1 MLSILLQTE
10 NLNNLTESVNKVTD
24 SSIRIAQAANDFGA
38 LRVAFGVFMIFIII
52 IVILFIWQIFV
63 LSGKLNTIYGAAVKT
78 TEYFETSAEG
88 DIGPSQAQVIVRRNF
103 NSWSQAIK
111 YYILR
116 IRLENHIDDKDKIKV
131 KIDRLVRNE
140 FSELTT
146 YLSNFKC
153 NKKVLSFIVEDD
165 DIQMIED
172 FIFEQVYIPKNDFTI
187 SNMDQSTSIFINGL
201 KLSYIKKIP
210 QWENW

>member
-88 DIGPSQAQVIVRRNF
+88 DMGPSQAQVIVRRNF
-103 NSWSQAIK
+103 NSLSQAIK

-116 IRLENHIDDKDKIKV
+116 IRLENHIDDKNKIKV

-140 FSELTT
+140 FSELTA

-165 DIQMIED
+165 DIQMVED

-210 QWENW
+210 R

>member
-52 IVILFIWQIFV
+52 IVILFVWQIFV
-63 LSGKLNTIYGAAVKT
+63 LSGKLNIIYGAAVKT

-103 NSWSQAIK
+103 NSLSQAIK

-210 QWENW
+210 Q

>member
-63 LSGKLNTIYGAAVKT
+63 LSGKLNIIYGAAVKT

-88 DIGPSQAQVIVRRNF
+88 DIGPSQAQIIVRKNF
-103 NSWSQAIK
+103 NGLSQAIK

-116 IRLENHIDDKDKIKV
+116 IRLENHIDDKNKIKV

-165 DIQMIED
+165 DIQMVED

-210 QWENW
+210 Q

>member
-63 LSGKLNTIYGAAVKT
+63 LFGKLNTIYGAAVKT
-78 TEYFETSAEG
+78 TEYFETSAKG

-103 NSWSQAIK
+103 NSLSQAIK

-116 IRLENHIDDKDKIKV
+116 IRLENHIDDKNKIKV

-153 NKKVLSFIVEDD
+153 NEKVLSFIVEDD
-165 DIQMIED
+165 DIQMVED
-172 FIFEQVYIPKNDFTI
+172 FIFEQIYIPKNDFTI

-210 QWENW
+210 Q

>member
-103 NSWSQAIK
+103 NSLSQAIK

-116 IRLENHIDDKDKIKV
+116 IRLENHIDDKNKIKV

-165 DIQMIED
+165 DIQMVED
-172 FIFEQVYIPKNDFTI
+172 FILNRYIYQNDFTI

-210 QWENW
+210 Q

>member
-52 IVILFIWQIFV
+52 IVILFIGQIFV

-78 TEYFETSAEG
+78 IEYFETSAEG

-103 NSWSQAIK
+103 NSLSQAIK

-210 QWENW
+210 Q

>member
-63 LSGKLNTIYGAAVKT
+63 LSGKLNIIYGAAVKT

-103 NSWSQAIK
+103 NSLSQAIK

-116 IRLENHIDDKDKIKV
+116 IRLENHIDDKNKIKV

-165 DIQMIED
+165 DIQMVED

-210 QWENW
+210 Q

>member
-103 NSWSQAIK
+103 NSLSQATK

-116 IRLENHIDDKDKIKV
+116 IRLENHIDDKNKIKV

-153 NKKVLSFIVEDD
+153 NEKVLSFIVEDD
-165 DIQMIED
+165 DIQMVED

-210 QWENW
+210 Q

>member
-103 NSWSQAIK
+103 NSLSQAIK

-116 IRLENHIDDKDKIKV
+116 IRLENHIDNKNKIKV
-131 KIDRLVRNE
+131 KINRLVRNE

-153 NKKVLSFIVEDD
+153 NEKVLSFKVEDD
-165 DIQMIED
+165 DIQMVED

-210 QWENW
+210 Q

>member
-103 NSWSQAIK
+103 DSLSQAIK

-116 IRLENHIDDKDKIKV
+116 IRLENHIDDKNKIKV

-153 NKKVLSFIVEDD
+153 NKKVLSFIVEDE
-165 DIQMIED
+165 DIQMVED

-210 QWENW
+210 Q

>member
-63 LSGKLNTIYGAAVKT
+63 LSGKLNTIYGAAIKT
-78 TEYFETSAEG
+78 TEYFETSVEG

-103 NSWSQAIK
+103 NSLSQAIK

-116 IRLENHIDDKDKIKV
+116 IRLENHIDDRDRIKI

-153 NKKVLSFIVEDD
+153 NERVLSFIVEDD
-165 DIQMIED
+165 DIQMVED
-172 FIFEQVYIPKNDFTI
+172 FILEQVYIPKDDFTI

-210 QWENW
+210 Q

>member
-1 MLSILLQTE
+1 MLSTLLQTE

-103 NSWSQAIK
+103 NSLSQAVK

-116 IRLENHIDDKDKIKV
+116 IRLENHIDDKNKIKV

-210 QWENW
+210 Q

>member
-103 NSWSQAIK
+103 NSLSQAIK

-116 IRLENHIDDKDKIKV
+116 IRLENHIDDKNKIKV

-201 KLSYIKKIP
+201 KLSYIRKIP
-210 QWENW
+210 Q

>member
-78 TEYFETSAEG
+78 TEYFEASAEG

-103 NSWSQAIK
+103 NSLSQAIK

-210 QWENW
+210 Q

>member
-103 NSWSQAIK
+103 NSLSQAIK

-116 IRLENHIDDKDKIKV
+116 IRLENHIDDKNKIKV

-210 QWENW
+210 Q

>member
-10 NLNNLTESVNKVTD
+10 NLNNLTGSVNKVTD

-38 LRVAFGVFMIFIII
+38 LRVAFGVFMIFITI

-103 NSWSQAIK
+103 NSLSQAIK

-116 IRLENHIDDKDKIKV
+116 IRLENHIDDKNKIKV

-153 NKKVLSFIVEDD
+153 NEKVLSFKVEDD
-165 DIQMIED
+165 DIQMVED

-210 QWENW
+210 Q

>member
-78 TEYFETSAEG
+78 TEYFETSAKG
-88 DIGPSQAQVIVRRNF
+88 DIGPSQAQIIVRRNF
-103 NSWSQAIK
+103 NSLSQAIK

-116 IRLENHIDDKDKIKV
+116 IRLENHIDGKNKIKV
-131 KIDRLVRNE
+131 KIDGLVRNE

-153 NKKVLSFIVEDD
+153 NEKVLSFIVEDD
-165 DIQMIED
+165 DIQMVED

-210 QWENW
+210 Q

>member
-88 DIGPSQAQVIVRRNF
+88 DIGPSQAQLIVRRNF
-103 NSWSQAIK
+103 NSLSQAIK

-116 IRLENHIDDKDKIKV
+116 IRLENHIDDKNKIKV

-153 NKKVLSFIVEDD
+153 NEKVLSFIVEDD
-165 DIQMIED
+165 DIQMVEN

-210 QWENW
+210 Q

>member
-103 NSWSQAIK
+103 NSLSQAIK

-116 IRLENHIDDKDKIKV
+116 IRLENHINDKDKIKV

-165 DIQMIED
+165 DIQIIED

-210 QWENW
+210 Q

>member
-103 NSWSQAIK
+103 NSLSQAIK

-140 FSELTT
+140 FLELTT

-153 NKKVLSFIVEDD
+153 NEKVLSFKVEDD
-165 DIQMIED
+165 DIQMVED

-187 SNMDQSTSIFINGL
+187 FNMDQSTSIFINGL

-210 QWENW
+210 Q

>member
-103 NSWSQAIK
+103 NSLSQAIK

-116 IRLENHIDDKDKIKV
+116 IRLENHIDDKNKIKV

-165 DIQMIED
+165 DIQMVED

-210 QWENW
+210 

>member
-63 LSGKLNTIYGAAVKT
+63 LYGKLNTIYGAAIKT
-78 TEYFETSAEG
+78 TEYFETSVEG

-103 NSWSQAIK
+103 NSLSQAIK

-116 IRLENHIDDKDKIKV
+116 IRLENHIDDRDRIKI

-153 NKKVLSFIVEDD
+153 NERVLSFIVEDD
-165 DIQMIED
+165 DIQMVED
-172 FIFEQVYIPKNDFTI
+172 FILEQVYIPKDDFTI

-210 QWENW
+210 Q

>member
-103 NSWSQAIK
+103 NSLSQAIK

-131 KIDRLVRNE
+131 KIDRLIRNE
-140 FSELTT
+140 FSELIT

-210 QWENW
+210 Q

>member
-78 TEYFETSAEG
+78 TEYFETSVEG

-103 NSWSQAIK
+103 NSLSQAIK

-116 IRLENHIDDKDKIKV
+116 IRLENHIDDKNKIKV

-153 NKKVLSFIVEDD
+153 NEKVLSFIVEDD
-165 DIQMIED
+165 DIQRVED

-210 QWENW
+210 Q

>member
-103 NSWSQAIK
+103 NSLSQVIK

-116 IRLENHIDDKDKIKV
+116 IRLENHIDDKNKIKV

-210 QWENW
+210 Q

>member
-63 LSGKLNTIYGAAVKT
+63 LSGKLNTIYEAAVKT

-103 NSWSQAIK
+103 NSLSQAIK

-116 IRLENHIDDKDKIKV
+116 IRLENHIDDKNKIKV

-153 NKKVLSFIVEDD
+153 NEKVLSFIVEDD
-165 DIQMIED
+165 DIQMVED
-172 FIFEQVYIPKNDFTI
+172 FIFEQVYMPKNDFTI

-210 QWENW
+210 Q

>member
-63 LSGKLNTIYGAAVKT
+63 LSDKLNTIYGAAVKT

-103 NSWSQAIK
+103 NSLSQAIK

-210 QWENW
+210 

>member
-88 DIGPSQAQVIVRRNF
+88 DIGPSQAQIIVRRNF
-103 NSWSQAIK
+103 NSLSQAIK

-116 IRLENHIDDKDKIKV
+116 IRLENHIDDKNKIKV

-210 QWENW
+210 

>member
-1 MLSILLQTE
+1 MLSILLQTG

-78 TEYFETSAEG
+78 TEYFETSVEG

-103 NSWSQAIK
+103 NSLSQAIK

-116 IRLENHIDDKDKIKV
+116 IRLENHIDDKNKIKV

-153 NKKVLSFIVEDD
+153 NEKVLSFIVEDD
-165 DIQMIED
+165 DIQMVED

-210 QWENW
+210 Q

>member
-88 DIGPSQAQVIVRRNF
+88 DIGPSQAQIIVRRNF
-103 NSWSQAIK
+103 NSLSQAIK

-146 YLSNFKC
+146 YLSSFKC

-210 QWENW
+210 Q

>member
-103 NSWSQAIK
+103 NSLSQAIK

-116 IRLENHIDDKDKIKV
+116 IRLENHIDDKNKIKV

-153 NKKVLSFIVEDD
+153 NEKVLSFIVEDD
-165 DIQMIED
+165 DIQMVED
-172 FIFEQVYIPKNDFTI
+172 FIFEQVYIPK
-187 SNMDQSTSIFINGL
+187 
-201 KLSYIKKIP
+201 
-210 QWENW
+210 

>member
-63 LSGKLNTIYGAAVKT
+63 LSGKLNTIYGAAIKT

-103 NSWSQAIK
+103 NSLSQVIK

-116 IRLENHIDDKDKIKV
+116 IRLENHIDDRDRIKV

-165 DIQMIED
+165 DIQMVED
-172 FIFEQVYIPKNDFTI
+172 FILEQVYIPKDDFTI

-210 QWENW
+210 Q

>member
-1 MLSILLQTE
+1 MYLYLRRDRQRHCTDGEAGAGIQGTCRQIIDPACRGSGDSGAHHMWNGTE
-10 NLNNLTESVNKVTD
+10 
-24 SSIRIAQAANDFGA
+24 
-38 LRVAFGVFMIFIII
+38 
-52 IVILFIWQIFV
+52 
-63 LSGKLNTIYGAAVKT
+63 
-78 TEYFETSAEG
+78 
-88 DIGPSQAQVIVRRNF
+88 
-103 NSWSQAIK
+103 
-111 YYILR
+111 
-116 IRLENHIDDKDKIKV
+116 DKIKV

-153 NKKVLSFIVEDD
+153 NKKVLSFIIEDD

-172 FIFEQVYIPKNDFTI
+172 FIFEQIYIPKNDFTI

-210 QWENW
+210 Q

>member
-10 NLNNLTESVNKVTD
+10 NLNNLTKSVNKVTD

-103 NSWSQAIK
+103 NSLSQAIK

-116 IRLENHIDDKDKIKV
+116 IRLENHIDDKNKIKV

-153 NKKVLSFIVEDD
+153 NEKVLSFIVEDD
-165 DIQMIED
+165 DIQMVED

-210 QWENW
+210 Q

>member
-103 NSWSQAIK
+103 NSLSQAIK

-116 IRLENHIDDKDKIKV
+116 IRLENHIDNKNKIKV

-165 DIQMIED
+165 DIQIVED

-210 QWENW
+210 Q

>member
-38 LRVAFGVFMIFIII
+38 LRVAFGIFMIFIII

-103 NSWSQAIK
+103 NSLSQAIK

-210 QWENW
+210 Q

>member
-1 MLSILLQTE
+1 MRRLGKRIVAITLAATMMGSLTPQAMTFLQNEVVYAAETSGAVY
-10 NLNNLTESVNKVTD
+10 ESTD
-24 SSIRIAQAANDFGA
+24 SKEVKDVDFSDLEDVNWDRKENVEYANTND
-38 LRVAFGVFMIFIII
+38 
-52 IVILFIWQIFV
+52 
-63 LSGKLNTIYGAAVKT
+63 
-78 TEYFETSAEG
+78 E
-88 DIGPSQAQVIVRRNF
+88 VRKIN
-103 NSWSQAIK
+103 
-111 YYILR
+111 
-116 IRLENHIDDKDKIKV
+116 ENYKIKV

-210 QWENW
+210 Q

>member
-10 NLNNLTESVNKVTD
+10 NLNNLTESVNKVTE

-88 DIGPSQAQVIVRRNF
+88 DMGPSQAQVIVRRNF
-103 NSWSQAIK
+103 NSLSQAIK

-210 QWENW
+210 Q

>member
-88 DIGPSQAQVIVRRNF
+88 DIGPSQAQVIVRKNF
-103 NSWSQAIK
+103 NSLSQAIK

-116 IRLENHIDDKDKIKV
+116 IRLENHIDDKNKIKV

-165 DIQMIED
+165 DIQMVED
-172 FIFEQVYIPKNDFTI
+172 FIFEQIYIPKNDFTI

-210 QWENW
+210 Q

>member
-52 IVILFIWQIFV
+52 IIILFIWQIFV

-103 NSWSQAIK
+103 NSLSQAIK

-116 IRLENHIDDKDKIKV
+116 IRLENHIDDKNKIKV

-153 NKKVLSFIVEDD
+153 NEKVLSFKVEDD
-165 DIQMIED
+165 DIQMVED
-172 FIFEQVYIPKNDFTI
+172 FILEQVYIPKDDFTI

-201 KLSYIKKIP
+201 KLLYIKKIP
-210 QWENW
+210 Q